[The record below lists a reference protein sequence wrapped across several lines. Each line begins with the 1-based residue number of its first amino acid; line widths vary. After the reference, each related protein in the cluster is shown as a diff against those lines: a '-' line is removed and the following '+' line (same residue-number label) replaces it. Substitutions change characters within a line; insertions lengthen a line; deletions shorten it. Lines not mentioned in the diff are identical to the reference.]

1 MNQLT
6 KHRSFGHKNIY
17 ANKHIDL
24 TSSHISVEGDKNFK
38 LDVVHF
44 GLKLGMVIKSV
55 YLALSDRGLELY
67 LLVIPL
73 GLMAMFL

>member
-1 MNQLT
+1 M
-6 KHRSFGHKNIY
+6 
-17 ANKHIDL
+17 
-24 TSSHISVEGDKNFK
+24 EGDKNFK

-44 GLKLGMVIKSV
+44 GLKLSMVIKSV

-73 GLMAMFL
+73 GLMAMFFIGLVPVEDADKASVFLLSG